1 MTLWLV
7 FALMTAAA
15 IFAVLWPLGRRSD
28 GRGGS
33 DVVVYRDQLDEI
45 QRDRNSGLIGETEAD
60 AARVEVSRRLIAAA
74 DAADTEKPSSVGSPL
89 WRRRLTA
96 VAGLVLVPIGAAALY
111 LMVGS
116 PQLPGEPL
124 QARMR
129 AIHNDKSISSL
140 VVQVEQH
147 LARNPNDVRGYAVL
161 APVYLQLG
169 RFADAVRARRK
180 VLALAGENAERQ
192 ADLGEAIVA
201 EANGI
206 VTADAKS
213 AFTRALA
220 LDANEMKAK
229 FFVGLAAEQDGDRRR
244 AAEVWRSMLKGA
256 PADAPWVATVR
267 EALSRIGAEV
277 PAVAA
282 APSTSVPPIAGNA
295 GPSAADVNAA
305 AQMSEQDRNTMI
317 RSMVARLA
325 DRLKQNGDD
334 IDGWQRLLRAYM
346 VLNER
351 DKAHA
356 AAGDARKAL
365 ANDPGKLRRIEDT
378 IKSLGLES

>member
-15 IFAVLWPLGRRSD
+15 IFAVLWPLGRRPSE
-28 GRGGS
+28 RGGS

-45 QRDRNSGLIGETEAD
+45 ARDREAGLIGEAEAE

-74 DAADTEKPSSVGSPL
+74 DAAEAEKPSGVGSPL

-96 VAGLVLVPIGAAALY
+96 VAGLVLVPIGAAAFY

-140 VVQVEQH
+140 VAQVEQH
-147 LARNPNDVRGYAVL
+147 LVRNPNDVRGYAVL

-180 VLALAGENAERQ
+180 VLELAGENAERQ
-192 ADLGEAIVA
+192 SDLGEAITA

-206 VTADAKS
+206 VTADAKK

-220 LDANEMKAK
+220 LDSNEMKAK
-229 FFVGLAAEQDGDRRR
+229 FFVGLAAEQDGDRHK
-244 AAEVWRSMLKGA
+244 AADMWRSMLRDG

-277 PAVAA
+277 PPVA
-282 APSTSVPPIAGNA
+282 STPPASMPPIAGNA
-295 GPSAADVNAA
+295 GPSAADVKAA
-305 AQMSEQDRNTMI
+305 AQMNEQDRNSMI
-317 RSMVARLA
+317 RGMVARLA
-325 DRLKQNGDD
+325 DRLKKNGGD

-365 ANDPGKLRRIEDT
+365 ASEPDKLRQIEDT

>member
-15 IFAVLWPLGRRSD
+15 IFAVLWPLGRRPSE
-28 GRGGS
+28 RGGS

-45 QRDRNSGLIGETEAD
+45 ARDREAGLIGEAEAE

-74 DAADTEKPSSVGSPL
+74 DAAEAEKPSGVGSPL

-140 VVQVEQH
+140 VAQVEQH

-180 VLALAGENAERQ
+180 VLELAGENAERQ
-192 ADLGEAIVA
+192 SDLGEAITA

-206 VTADAKS
+206 VTADAKK

-220 LDANEMKAK
+220 LDSNEMKAK
-229 FFVGLAAEQDGDRRR
+229 FFVGLAAEQDGDRHK
-244 AAEVWRSMLKGA
+244 AADVWRSMLKDA
-256 PADAPWVATVR
+256 PANAPWVATVR

-277 PAVAA
+277 PPVA
-282 APSTSVPPIAGNA
+282 STPPASTPPIAGNA
-295 GPSAADVNAA
+295 GPSAADVKAA
-305 AQMSEQDRNTMI
+305 AQMNEQDRNSMI
-317 RSMVARLA
+317 RGMVARLA
-325 DRLKQNGDD
+325 DRLKQNGGD

-365 ANDPGKLRRIEDT
+365 ASEPDKLRQIEDT

>member
-15 IFAVLWPLGRRSD
+15 IFAVLWPLGRPSSE
-28 GRGGS
+28 RGGS
-33 DVVVYRDQLDEI
+33 DVVVYRDQLDEVA
-45 QRDRNSGLIGETEAD
+45 RDREAGLIGEAEAE

-74 DAADTEKPSSVGSPL
+74 DAAEAEKPSGVGSPL

-96 VAGLVLVPIGAAALY
+96 VAALVLVPIGAAALY

-180 VLALAGENAERQ
+180 VLELAGENAERQ
-192 ADLGEAIVA
+192 SDLGEAITA

-206 VTADAKS
+206 VTADAKK

-220 LDANEMKAK
+220 LDSNEMKAK
-229 FFVGLAAEQDGDRRR
+229 FFVGLAAEQDGDRRK
-244 AAEVWRSMLKGA
+244 AADVWRGMLKDA
-256 PADAPWVATVR
+256 PADAPWVTTVR

-277 PAVAA
+277 PPVAS
-282 APSTSVPPIAGNA
+282 APPASTPPIAGNA
-295 GPSAADVNAA
+295 GPSAADVKAA
-305 AQMSEQDRNTMI
+305 AQMNEQDRNSMI
-317 RSMVARLA
+317 RGMVARLA
-325 DRLKQNGDD
+325 DRLKQNGGD

-365 ANDPGKLRRIEDT
+365 ASEPDKLRQIEDT